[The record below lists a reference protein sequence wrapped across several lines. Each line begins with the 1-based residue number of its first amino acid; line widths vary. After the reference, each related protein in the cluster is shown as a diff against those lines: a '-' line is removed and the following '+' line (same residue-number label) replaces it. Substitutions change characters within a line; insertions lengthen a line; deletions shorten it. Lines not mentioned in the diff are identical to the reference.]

1 MFVETKQQVNEYM
14 SKKVITEVPT
24 SGNSTKLK
32 KRYRIEK
39 QTLSGDDNDYD
50 IYDITADLSNT
61 LKSLL
66 TIINDSDDLNMIKE
80 KISEDKSIIKFM
92 VRQNQIAEIL
102 KNFI

>member
-1 MFVETKQQVNEYM
+1 MFVETKQQVNEFM

-50 IYDITADLSNT
+50 IYDIAADLSNT

-66 TIINDSDDLNMIKE
+66 KVINSSENLIEIKE
-80 KISEDKSIIKFM
+80 KLSEDKSIIKFLN
-92 VRQNQIAEIL
+92 RQNQIEEIL
-102 KNFI
+102 KTF